1 MGVDQDLGGGL
12 SVEAQTFYEAVRDQ
26 LVNQFDTTHA
36 PHSLRVS
43 NGTWL
48 ASRGMGLK
56 VSRRFGDV
64 VHGSMTYTY
73 GHGWRHDFGA
83 QATRFAVRD
92 GDFHDLAARVE
103 TVIAGTD
110 TRVVAFCRFNRLSGD
125 LEHAAGAVT
134 NTRFDVQL
142 SQGLPF
148 LGALTRAD
156 WDVLVA
162 VRNLF
167 YEASE
172 GGALDEMAVSHPPK
186 RVLGGISVRF

>member
-1 MGVDQDLGGGL
+1 MGVDQDFGGGL
-12 SVEAQTFYEAVRDQ
+12 TVAAHTFYEAVSDQ
-26 LVNQFDTTHA
+26 LVNQFATGRP

-43 NGTWL
+43 NGSWL
-48 ASRGMGLK
+48 SARGMGVT

-73 GHGWRHDFGA
+73 GHGWRHDLGA
-83 QATRFAVRD
+83 QSTSVAFRD
-92 GDFHDLAARVE
+92 GDFHDLAARFE
-103 TVIAGTD
+103 TFLEGTD
-110 TRVVAFCRFNRLSGD
+110 TRLVAFCRLNRLAGD
-125 LEHAAGAVT
+125 LEHTASAVT

-172 GGALDEMAVSHPPK
+172 GGALDEMAVAHPPK